1 MATWDDLPPELVAKI
16 LEMRFEGMVEDNRQ
30 RYVQR
35 IVASFWK
42 AVWRAKPRV
51 CNCNCNTRVGVG
63 RAARAPGASCCSRDV
78 MPVHSE
84 REQNRWRCLA

>member
-35 IVASFWK
+35 IVARFWQ

-51 CNCNCNTRVGVG
+51 FRRRLPSAHQVYST
-63 RAARAPGASCCSRDV
+63 P
-78 MPVHSE
+78 
-84 REQNRWRCLA
+84 

>member
-35 IVASFWK
+35 IVASFWQ

-51 CNCNCNTRVGVG
+51 FR
-63 RAARAPGASCCSRDV
+63 RRLR
-78 MPVHSE
+78 PVSSSGHPTSF
-84 REQNRWRCLA
+84 

>member
-1 MATWDDLPPELVAKI
+1 MYYNMATLDDLPPELVAKM

-35 IVASFWK
+35 VVTSFWA

-51 CNCNCNTRVGVG
+51 FRRRLYILIYIPQSKLYV
-63 RAARAPGASCCSRDV
+63 RAICEHV
-78 MPVHSE
+78 
-84 REQNRWRCLA
+84 QY

>member
-1 MATWDDLPPELVAKI
+1 MATWDDLPPELVSKI

-35 IVASFWK
+35 VVASFWQ

-51 CNCNCNTRVGVG
+51 FR
-63 RAARAPGASCCSRDV
+63 RRLP
-78 MPVHSE
+78 
-84 REQNRWRCLA
+84 L